1 MDINDDD
8 DERSEEEE
16 TVINN
21 YCDGDY
27 YYYYYYY
34 LVVVLIGY
42 YDGLLLNCCASKACL
57 EVKFY
62 NTTPYRDETIDKK
75 RLKCGPMNAE
85 RGEDHNGPLTS
96 LIR

>member
-27 YYYYYYY
+27 CDDYDDDY
-34 LVVVLIGY
+34 LVVVSI
-42 YDGLLLNCCASKACL
+42 
-57 EVKFY
+57 
-62 NTTPYRDETIDKK
+62 T
-75 RLKCGPMNAE
+75 
-85 RGEDHNGPLTS
+85 
-96 LIR
+96 